1 MEKRKILYLF
11 DACDWDSRIAVAY
24 GAKDKGFDVV
34 IGLINGDDKS
44 QNKSSDFK
52 VNPIKK
58 KGGNINPFGAIGL
71 VRDINRMIK
80 QENPDIIHTV
90 TLKYSFLSAFAAF
103 PYKNKHKIHTL
114 AGLGYLFRSE
124 EAKSK
129 ALRTVIAPHLKAAFQ
144 RANTN
149 IIFQN
154 QDDLDLLV
162 GKNIA
167 TPESSILIKGSG
179 VYLDKFN
186 KFSDSRDSDKPIIL
200 MPTRLVHEKG
210 VGIFIE
216 AAHILKQRGID
227 AKFQIAGG
235 LTDNPKAIS
244 KDEMIELTKDGIV
257 EWLGKVDDIP
267 ERLSKASLIVYPSY
281 YGEGIPR
288 VLLEACAAGRAIVTT
303 DNAGCREA
311 VDHNE
316 NGLLVPIKDP
326 IATADAIET
335 IITNPKLRQSMER
348 RSHQKAEQEFDINT
362 IVDQTVNIYMDN
374 IH

>member
-1 MEKRKILYLF
+1 MTNRKILYLF

-34 IGLINGDDKS
+34 IGLINGDDEA
-44 QNKSSDFK
+44 QNKSNDFK
-52 VNPIKK
+52 ITPIKK
-58 KGGNINPFGAIGL
+58 KGGNTNPFGAVELI
-71 VRDINRMIK
+71 RDINRLIK

-103 PYKNKHKIHTL
+103 AHKNKQKIHTL

-124 EAKSK
+124 ETKSK
-129 ALRTVIAPHLKAAFQ
+129 ALRTFIAPHLKIAFH

-149 IIFQN
+149 LIFQN

-162 GKNIA
+162 DKKIA
-167 TPESSILIKGSG
+167 TPNNSVLIKGSG
-179 VYLDKFN
+179 VHLDKFN
-186 KFSDSRDSDKPIIL
+186 SFNDSRDSDKPIIL

-216 AAHILKQRGID
+216 AARILKQRGID

-244 KDEMIELTKDGIV
+244 KEEMLEITKDGAA
-257 EWLGKVDDIP
+257 EWLGKVNDIP

-335 IITNPKLRQSMER
+335 IITNPKLRQYMEQQSR
-348 RSHQKAEQEFDINT
+348 QKAEQEFDINT
-362 IVDQTVNIYMDN
+362 IVDQTISIYMVN
-374 IH
+374 HI

>member
-1 MEKRKILYLF
+1 MKNRKILYLF
-11 DACDWDSRIAVAY
+11 DACDWNSRIAVAY

-34 IGLINGDDKS
+34 IGLINGDNKT
-44 QNKSSDFK
+44 QNKSNEFK
-52 VNPIKK
+52 ITPIEK
-58 KGGNINPFGAIGL
+58 KGGNANPFGAVGL
-71 VRDINRMIK
+71 IRDINCLIK

-90 TLKYSFLSAFAAF
+90 TLKYSFSSAFAAF
-103 PYKNKHKIHTL
+103 PHKNKQKIHTL

-124 EAKSK
+124 ETKSK
-129 ALRTVIAPHLKAAFQ
+129 ALRTLLSPFLRIAFLRYK
-144 RANTN
+144 TN
-149 IIFQN
+149 LIFQN
-154 QDDLDLLV
+154 QDDLDLLLD
-162 GKNIA
+162 KKIA
-167 TPESSILIKGSG
+167 TPNNSVLIKGSG
-179 VYLDKFN
+179 VHLNKFN
-186 KFSDSRDSDKPIIL
+186 SFNDSRDSDKPIIL

-216 AAHILKQRGID
+216 AARILKQRGIN

-244 KDEMIELTKDGIV
+244 KEEMLEMVKDGAV

-267 ERLSKASLIVYPSY
+267 ERLAEASLIVYPSY

-316 NGLLVPIKDP
+316 NGLLVPVKNP

-335 IITNPKLRQSMER
+335 IITNPKLQQSMEQQ
-348 RSHQKAEQEFDINT
+348 SNKKAQLEFDINS
-362 IVDQTVNIYMDN
+362 IVDQTVSVYIDN
-374 IH
+374 HI